1 MGAPGTGSKLRPGW
15 RFPSL
20 GWSCGLPFFTVS
32 VLFCRIEADHI
43 TVCRIRVRGKA
54 RDASNRLPEES
65 KTSLFRRLPAA
76 VLAVHALTCSAQ
88 PAGPAV
94 ATFAGGCFW
103 CMEPPYDPL
112 PGVISTT
119 SGYMGGTR
127 KNPSYEEGSSGVTGH
142 AEGVQ
147 VVYDPKKVS

>member
-43 TVCRIRVRGKA
+43 TVCRIRVRGQA
-54 RDASNRLPEES
+54 RDASYRLSEES
-65 KTSLFRRLPAA
+65 KMTLLRTLLAA
-76 VLAVHALTCSAQ
+76 VLAVHALTSSAH

-94 ATFAGGCFW
+94 PTLAGGCFW
-103 CMEPPYDPL
+103 CMEPPYDAL
-112 PGVISTT
+112 PRVVST
-119 SGYMGGTR
+119 
-127 KNPSYEEGSSGVTGH
+127 
-142 AEGVQ
+142 
-147 VVYDPKKVS
+147 

>member
-43 TVCRIRVRGKA
+43 TVCRIRVRGQA
-54 RDASNRLPEES
+54 RDASYRLSEES
-65 KTSLFRRLPAA
+65 KMSLLRRLLAA

-94 ATFAGGCFW
+94 ATFAGGCCW
-103 CMEPPYDPL
+103 CMEAPYDAF
-112 PGVISTT
+112 PGRIYTT
-119 SGYMGGTR
+119 S
-127 KNPSYEEGSSGVTGH
+127 
-142 AEGVQ
+142 
-147 VVYDPKKVS
+147 DFID